1 MTYPSGTAI
10 LCLFRPLQKRLV
22 DMPHSEKTLR
32 ILSVEDSA
40 ISGEP
45 ILLELSRLKYKIV
58 FKQVSTLSDFKEEL
72 TLRSWNLVISNFNLP
87 DLSATEALELTK
99 KYLPDLRFILV
110 SDHIGEECVAD
121 LMKAGAE
128 DVVVKSRLERLT
140 PVVKRILREHE
151 IKEKEEKARKAANEA
166 FAAKEQ
172 MLAIVSHDIKNPLCA
187 IQLEAQML
195 IRATERSG
203 KSLLAEEV
211 KIQANRILKTTD
223 RLKNLIFDLLD
234 KNKSENGLSHVSK
247 TKIEAM
253 RLLQEVLD
261 SMRPLIQEKDINL
274 TTMLPAEAI
283 MCLDRNKMFQV
294 FSNLVNNAIKFT
306 PPGGSID
313 ISMEEHDHDFIFSV
327 DDSGPGLKDKELN
340 KVFEKYWT
348 GNTTDCAG
356 TGLGLFIC
364 KTIIEA
370 HGGHIFVENRPG
382 GKGARFRFTIP
393 KVTPDLAKSSFSYF
407 NSRKDLRKKIYIV
420 DDDEDLREVISW
432 ALSKEGYAI
441 HSFRSPQEA
450 LNCLLEGK
458 DIPNLII
465 VDFHMDEMNGSEFV
479 LKKSEITF
487 AKTCPV
493 VMITASPK
501 EVQRDVP
508 KELYQEII
516 TKPIDLEGLVDSVQN
531 FLN

>member
-1 MTYPSGTAI
+1 
-10 LCLFRPLQKRLV
+10 
-22 DMPHSEKTLR
+22 MPHSEKILR
-32 ILSVEDSA
+32 ILSVEDLA

-58 FKQVSTLSDFKEEL
+58 FKQVSTLSEL
-72 TLRSWNLVISNFNLP
+72 DDELKHRSWNLVISNYNLP
-87 DLSATEALELTK
+87 ELSAIQALELTK
-99 KYLPDLRFILV
+99 KYLADLPFILV
-110 SDHIGEECVAD
+110 SDPIAEECVAD
-121 LMKAGAE
+121 MMKAGAE
-128 DVVVKSRLERLT
+128 DVVMKSRLERLT

-151 IKEKEEKARKAANEA
+151 IKEKEETALRAANQA
-166 FAAKEQ
+166 LAAKEQ
-172 MLAIVSHDIKNPLCA
+172 MLAIVSHDIKNPLSA

-195 IRATERSG
+195 IRASERSE
-203 KSLLAEEV
+203 KSLLSEEV
-211 KIQANRILKTTD
+211 KIQAHRILKTTD
-223 RLKNLIFDLLD
+223 RLKILISDLLD
-234 KNKSENGLSHVSK
+234 KNKSEHGLSHVTKS
-247 TKIEAM
+247 KIEAM

-261 SMRPLIQEKDINL
+261 SMRPLIQAKEINL
-274 TTMLPAEAI
+274 RTMLPLEAI

-306 PPGGSID
+306 PNGGTID

-327 DDSGPGLKDKELN
+327 DDSGPGLKDKEIN

-348 GNTTDCAG
+348 GNSTDCAG

-370 HGGHIFVENRPG
+370 HGGHIFVENLTG

-393 KVTPDLAKSSFSYF
+393 KLAPALEKASFSYYD
-407 NSRKDLRKKIYIV
+407 SRKDLRKKIYIV

-450 LNCLLEGK
+450 LNCLMKGR

-465 VDFHMDEMNGSEFV
+465 VDFHMDEMKGSEFV
-479 LKKSEITF
+479 LKKSEISL
-487 AKTCPV
+487 AKSCPV
-493 VMITASPK
+493 VMISASPK
-501 EVQRDVP
+501 EVEREVS
-508 KELYQEII
+508 KELYHEII
-516 TKPIDLEGLVDSVQN
+516 TKPIDLEGLIDNVQKILIN
-531 FLN
+531 APFCLK